1 LLRSKIVAII
11 TTRKWKQT
19 KHKTINGVENQ
30 TNTKDE
36 HKDTVRENKGRRG
49 GNPWIKNYAAL
60 GTARSRDTKEFQ
72 AYRKDL
78 LFDIMKAQDENGVS
92 VRDLLIAK
100 TIRVASYKKELFD
113 ERDDLKV
120 LSNFLKI
127 LTPDA
132 PKSVSVVKSEYHD
145 HYAGEKEENGRTVID
160 ISKMPGYSDMAV
172 ARNK

>member
-1 LLRSKIVAII
+1 LAII

-19 KHKTINGVENQ
+19 RHKRINGVENKIS
-30 TNTKDE
+30 TKDE
-36 HKDTVRENKGRRG
+36 NKDTVRENKGRRG

-60 GTARSRDTKEFQ
+60 GNARSRATVEFQ

-78 LFDIMKAQDENGVS
+78 LFDIMKAQDEKGTT

-100 TIRVASYKKELFD
+100 TIRVASRKKELFD

-160 ISKMPGYSDMAV
+160 ISKMPGYSDMNV
-172 ARNK
+172 AKDDKE